1 MDCTS
6 LKIDDTNILLYRCIY
21 APIKSNMYIIINKKE
36 AVVIDPNNNSE
47 GFELL
52 RKNSIDRIHL
62 LLTHE
67 HYDHAMGINIFRGA
81 FKHVDLFCQK
91 EAAKSIENPRRN
103 NPMMVAFV
111 LAVQDMKDGGH
122 RYDDFKAQYKPFESY
137 ADACFDE
144 ECVKD
149 IAGLKFHFRHTP
161 GHCPGSCC
169 IELGDYVFTGDSLL
183 KSDPVILRFPESNKD
198 DYKRITLPYL
208 HSLPEGTIVFP
219 GHGDSFIIE
228 NCKYL
233 NI

>member
-6 LKIDDTNILLYRCIY
+6 LKIDDTTILLYRCIY

-36 AVVIDPNNNSE
+36 AVVIDPNDNSE

-52 RKNSIDRIHL
+52 RKNNIDRIHL

-103 NPMMVAFV
+103 NPMIVAFV

-137 ADACFDE
+137 ADASFEE

-149 IAGLKFHFRHTP
+149 IAGLRFHFRHTP

-169 IELGDYVFTGDSLL
+169 IVLGNCIFTGDSLL
-183 KSDPVILRFPESNKD
+183 ENDPVILRFPESNKD
-198 DYKRITLPYL
+198 DYYRITLPYL
-208 HSLPEGTIVFP
+208 RALPQNYLVCP
-219 GHGDSFIIE
+219 GHGNPFTICES
-228 NCKYL
+228 KYL
-233 NI
+233 